1 MGWFGNAIRGLGRAI
16 GRGVEKIGEV
26 TGIEKI
32 QQVGRGIQDAC
43 RQKTENLATAASEVE
58 EYDKEKARIEETR
71 RISEILSAYSL
82 SLEDQADELERSCIK
97 ESREFFDKLIGYFEE
112 SHSKDL
118 TVNTKRLKKAF
129 KDIEKAIDGNIKKHM
144 AKRVSIDDAEC
155 LEILKMAPGE
165 LKKRAMKRFGQ
176 QVFSESLNQ
185 LSDKIRDIIHEQE
198 EYLSEVLED
207 HIQEVMNIAQTQYQE
222 WEQIEE
228 LKNRDE
234 AELKKQT
241 ESIEFRI
248 QVCNYALE
256 EMDKVS

>member
-1 MGWFGNAIRGLGRAI
+1 MGWFGKAIRSIGRAI
-16 GRGVEKIGEV
+16 GRGVEKVGEV

-32 QQVGRGIQDAC
+32 KQVGRGIQDAC
-43 RQKTENLATAASEVE
+43 REKTDDLAKDTSQAQ

-71 RISEILSAYSL
+71 RINEILSAYSL
-82 SLEDQADELERSCIK
+82 SLEEQADELERNCIK
-97 ESREFFDKLIGYFEE
+97 ESSEFFDRLIGYLEE
-112 SHSKDL
+112 SNSKEL

-129 KDIEKAIDGNIKKHM
+129 KDIEKTIDGNIKRHL
-144 AKRVSIDDAEC
+144 AKRVSLDDSEC

-165 LKKRAMKRFGQ
+165 MKKRAMKRFGQ
-176 QVFSESLNQ
+176 QVFREGLNQ
-185 LSDKIRDIIHEQE
+185 LSDKIRDMILEQQ

-207 HIQEVMNIAQTQYQE
+207 HMQEVMNLVQKQHQE

-234 AELKKQT
+234 EQLKKQT

-248 QVCNYALE
+248 RLCDYALE
-256 EMDKVS
+256 EINKVS